1 MTGRPSDLA
10 KIRLSLRHLS
20 RGNLLIIAERAA
32 ELVPRAGLPALLG
45 DFVQIEVPV
54 DATTEAP
61 SLLEEVRE
69 FHANGMSGA
78 YYEGFAVSGQNC
90 TQQSKGTDAF
100 IAEFDRLVARCVREA
115 DTGPQPAVREAFE
128 LLFGLLRHI
137 DEGHD
142 DVIFFP
148 DEGSARDVGAHW
160 RAAFPAYFRCL
171 AETATAE
178 EFARTVD
185 QAIMDFA
192 DHDRRH
198 YLAEAWRAATAAQ
211 QASLSALASAQ
222 R

>member
-32 ELVPRAGLPALLG
+32 ALVPSVGLPALLG
-45 DFVQIEVPV
+45 DFVQIEVSV
-54 DATTEAP
+54 DATTDAP

-69 FHANGMSGA
+69 FHANSMSGA
-78 YYEGFAVSGQNC
+78 YYEGFAVNGRNC
-90 TQQSKGTDAF
+90 THQSKGTDAF
-100 IAEFDRLVARCVREA
+100 VAEFDRLVSKCVSEA
-115 DTGPQPAVREAFE
+115 DSGPQPAVREAFE

-137 DEGHD
+137 DAGHD
-142 DVIFFP
+142 DVIFFA
-148 DEGSARDVGAHW
+148 DEGSARDVGVHW
-160 RAAFPAYFRCL
+160 YAAFPAYFRCL

-178 EFARTVD
+178 EFARTVH
-185 QAIMDFA
+185 QAITDFA

-198 YLAEAWRAATAAQ
+198 HLAQAWHVATAAQ
-211 QASLSALASAQ
+211 QAALHALASAT